1 MSWRRREEDSV
12 LFQNEA
18 GHKRHAEQRRA
29 ALNEYGCATYELQ
42 KRGGHDIIL
51 CVCCGLGSAHPED
64 IAQKFCGF
72 CDFFH
77 DEWRVDDLS

>member
-1 MSWRRREEDSV
+1 M
-12 LFQNEA
+12 LCQNEA

-29 ALNEYGCATYELQ
+29 ALLEYGCATYEYRHRL
-42 KRGGHDIIL
+42 GHFVIL
-51 CVCCGLGSAHPED
+51 CLCCGFVSRHPAD
-64 IAQKFCGF
+64 IEQKFCGY